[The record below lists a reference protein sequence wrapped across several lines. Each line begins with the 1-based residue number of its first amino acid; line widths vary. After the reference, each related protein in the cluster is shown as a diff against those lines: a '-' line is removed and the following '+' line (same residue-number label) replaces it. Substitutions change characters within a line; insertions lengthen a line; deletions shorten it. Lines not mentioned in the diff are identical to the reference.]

1 MKKEDFLESFQFS
14 NIIFVQYHI
23 EKKWKIH
30 IFLLLHIQQHFHYR
44 FASALKSSLK
54 NGHTGKKHT
63 HSNQFIFSR
72 ILSSHFVLWVFRL
85 AWKCHYSEYIFFPLF
100 PKCVRF
106 RFFQSPIDVKKIVM
120 HSIIQRQRI
129 VTQFGQSGRL

>member
-1 MKKEDFLESFQFS
+1 
-14 NIIFVQYHI
+14 
-23 EKKWKIH
+23 
-30 IFLLLHIQQHFHYR
+30 
-44 FASALKSSLK
+44 LK